1 MTLTITLTADR
12 ATGAGV
18 DFNAGYAD
26 FFKNFTPS
34 GFPLF
39 NGPTS
44 ARTTQIVHLDTPVRG
59 QEANARAVLLD
70 GDDFVYTWSN
80 HSVSGTIR
88 EVSLTRLGD
97 AYDPATGQLVTRGGV
112 VTDATDFITISGM
125 NVTNRPGVKGDV
137 HNIVAGLMG
146 GGPNGVL
153 ADAAPLTAK
162 VFGEAHSVFGSKG
175 ADRYVGTA
183 WADTVRGGDGD
194 DYLSGGNGNDN
205 ISGGSGRDTLLG
217 GNGADTLNGGAGAD
231 ILRGGA
237 GADRLTGG
245 TGADVFLFNTIAET
259 TGDRILDFSRSAGDR
274 IRLDVI
280 DANETVSGNQAFKF
294 IGTAGF
300 SGAAG
305 ELRYAVGA
313 TATTIAADTDGDRV
327 ADMRIVLEGQHT
339 LIANSFFL

>member
-26 FFKNFTPS
+26 FFKSFAPS

-44 ARTTQIVHLDTPVRG
+44 ARTTQVVHLDTPVRG
-59 QEANARAVLLD
+59 QEADARAVLLD

-88 EVSLTRLGD
+88 EVSLVRLGD
-97 AYDPATGQLVTRGGV
+97 AYDSATGQLVTRNGV
-112 VTDATDFITISGM
+112 VQDATDFITISGM
-125 NVTNRPGVKGDV
+125 NVTNRPGIKGDV

-162 VFGEAHSVFGSKG
+162 VFGEGHSVFGSTG
-175 ADRYVGTA
+175 NDRYVGTN
-183 WADTVRGGDGD
+183 WADTIRGGNGNDF
-194 DYLSGGNGNDN
+194 LSGGNGNDT
-205 ISGGSGRDTLLG
+205 ISGGSGNDTLLG
-217 GNGADTLNGGAGAD
+217 GNGADVLNGGAGAD
-231 ILRGGA
+231 ILRGGL

-245 TGADVFLFNTIAET
+245 SGADVFVFNTLAEA

-274 IRLDVI
+274 IQLDVI
-280 DANETVSGNQAFKF
+280 DANAALAGNQAFKF

-313 TATTIAADTDGDRV
+313 TTTTIAADTDGDRAV
-327 ADMRIVLEGQHT
+327 DLRIILEGQHT
-339 LIANSFFL
+339 LIANSFIL